1 MDSEDSVAWSLTI
14 SFSERGQGDEGIMDE
29 WWLLTRNRFCDIV
42 KFTEWITVNQ
52 SGVVLVSTGIMQLVK
67 LSACGA

>member
-1 MDSEDSVAWSLTI
+1 
-14 SFSERGQGDEGIMDE
+14 MDE

-67 LSACGA
+67 LSACGALNGKIKIKR